1 MRMLEEYPSQQHS
14 TFNLQLNF
22 RIFHNLL
29 RFSTDMRLIE
39 CILPVIAVLG
49 ACGGEGDKG
58 HKIPAPEAYTTMTYC
73 FNGTSIVS
81 NMDKYGIIDTTG
93 NVILPLRYDNI
104 TYITDEIA
112 AAREKGLYC
121 LVDTKGHVLAE
132 CIRDGEMTED
142 EMTAWAEDISK
153 KVRQSWDDVLAGDG
167 ELSDLCRSEAPDNEA
182 IRKKAEEIRESLAKT
197 VGSMSKDQKAQFES
211 VRNLQ

>member
-14 TFNLQLNF
+14 TFNLQLKF
-22 RIFHNLL
+22 LIFHDLL

-39 CILPVIAVLG
+39 CILPVIAVLS

-81 NMDKYGIIDTTG
+81 NLDKYGIIDTLG
-93 NVILPLRYDNI
+93 NILLPLRYDNI
-104 TYITDEIA
+104 TYITDELA

-121 LVDTKGHVLAE
+121 LVDTNHVLAE
-132 CIRDGEMTED
+132 CIRDGEMTAD
-142 EMTAWAEDISK
+142 EMAAWAEDVSK
-153 KVRQSWDDVLAGDG
+153 KVRQSWDDVLAGYG